1 MPLLAAATPAP
12 LSPDPAARRARI
24 TRRALTLSAAAHL
37 LGLGLLAGLA
47 ADPQRR
53 APLEETAVEVLVR
66 PAGGE
71 PSRAALRR
79 AAAAALATVT
89 GMPPAT
95 ALDGTETA
103 AGPET
108 PQGLPHLAWPELPV
122 RIAPPRLTAQATQ
135 ALRAPDAPPP
145 LPAPEPVDLESFIPR
160 VPAGREASPSPARAR
175 PDNPTPAYPEAA
187 RRQGLQ
193 GKVLLR
199 VTVGP
204 SGEPVQVSL
213 VESSGWAL
221 LDDAALETVKGWRFD
236 PAHRDGLPV
245 AAVVEVP
252 VAFSLDQP

>member
-1 MPLLAAATPAP
+1 MSLAAAAPAT
-12 LSPDPAARRARI
+12 LSPDPAARRTRVP
-24 TRRALTLSAAAHL
+24 RRALALSVAAHL

-71 PSRAALRR
+71 ASRATLRR

-89 GMPPAT
+89 GRVPASPVDDAGAT
-95 ALDGTETA
+95 V
-103 AGPET
+103 GPES
-108 PQGLPHLAWPELPV
+108 LPEPPHHLAWPELPV
-122 RIAPPRLTAQATQ
+122 RIAPPRLAAQATQ

-145 LPAPEPVDLESFIPR
+145 LPAPEPVDLESFITR
-160 VPAGREASPSPARAR
+160 VPAGHDLGPSPARAR
-175 PDNPTPAYPEAA
+175 PDNPAPAYPEAA

-204 SGEPVQVSL
+204 AGEPVQVSL

-221 LDDAALETVKGWRFD
+221 LDDAAIDTVKGWRFD
-236 PAHRDGLPV
+236 PARRDGLPV

-252 VAFSLDQP
+252 LAFNLDRP